1 MHSSTSSSSDRLPA
15 LRYRKIW
22 LLALTLSLVLLGGW
36 ESFWRIK
43 GYHRVPPSQDPRDW
57 ALLRKTASRDGEK
70 AVVLIGTSR
79 MILDF
84 DTDVFAERTGLR
96 PVQLAIEGKSPLA
109 VLANLADDHNFKG
122 TVICDFHEV
131 FVYATEGTKNPRMN
145 LSAQDF
151 VKTYTDRSFLT
162 ELLPARADEY
172 GHKFFTQTFVFQMP
186 ELHPANAIHY
196 LIRGQLPPKP
206 RDSGTITR
214 EGMTIELHGRQLT
227 SDQLEKLRQNF
238 EELTESCIKNT
249 AISNSMRAD
258 VASYVDGLV
267 KRIQA
272 RGGKVVFVC
281 FPMGGRIW
289 EINER
294 SYPKKDYWDFLAS
307 HASGT
312 WIHFTDYPTLLGY
325 NLPDWSHLDLDGR
338 VKFTKALTDI
348 LLKGTPSERKSI
360 IAPSSGPS

>member
-1 MHSSTSSSSDRLPA
+1 M
-15 LRYRKIW
+15 
-22 LLALTLSLVLLGGW
+22 
-36 ESFWRIK
+36 
-43 GYHRVPPSQDPRDW
+43 PPSQDPRDW
-57 ALLRKTASRDGEK
+57 ALLRKTASKGGEK

-84 DTDVFAERTGLR
+84 DTDIFAGATGVR

-162 ELLPARADEY
+162 ELLPARVDEY
-172 GHKFFTQTFVFQMP
+172 AHKFFTQTFVFQMP
-186 ELHPANAIHY
+186 ELRPTNAVHY
-196 LIRGQLPPKP
+196 FIRGQLPPKP
-206 RDSGTITR
+206 QDSGTITR
-214 EGMTIELHGRQLT
+214 EGMTISLRSRQLT
-227 SDQLEKLRQNF
+227 SDKLEKLRQRF
-238 EELTESCIKNT
+238 EELTESCIKST
-249 AISNSMRAD
+249 TTSNSLRAD

-267 KRIQA
+267 RRIQA

-281 FPMGGRIW
+281 FPMGGKIW

-312 WIHFTDYPTLLGY
+312 WIHFSDYPTLSGY
-325 NLPDWSHLDLDGR
+325 NLPDWSHLDPDGR
-338 VKFTKALTDI
+338 LKFTKALTDI
-348 LLKGTPSERKSI
+348 LLKGTPADRKTI
-360 IAPSSGPS
+360 LARGAASS